1 MDAVPGKIIAAVAA
15 ALAGYLEAEA
25 SQGRVFRIVDVR
37 RGGYGMDRPVGPAYA
52 QAQLTGIYG
61 VAGRLELMG
70 ARAGM
75 FARRGSRG

>member
-25 SQGRVFRIVDVR
+25 SQGRAFRIVDVR
-37 RGGYGMDRPVGPAYA
+37 RGGPGMDKPVGPAYA
-52 QAQLTGIYG
+52 QLTGVYG

-70 ARAGM
+70 ARVGM
-75 FARRGSRG
+75 FARRGTRG